1 MNRNLYQAAGM
12 ALLSR
17 PIGKGDSANRRRRGV
32 IELGSM
38 SAANMISRTD
48 LRPDAPMLLCG
59 SHGKT
64 FPILRQ
70 LVRMAKKPFVLLGT
84 RRDFEDTCLA
94 ALPTEWQSEGIERTL
109 PRGSGRIHLKPGAE
123 TYLMLKDALPDW
135 DDHLVIL
142 CLGNGLQA
150 DEELLNLLNGL
161 GEYIIITESLNRSVR
176 HSGENGLEAQ
186 RLLASMDYIVVS
198 STGTAA
204 KELQEMLP
212 TYEREKVT
220 NAIDFSWHRNSP
232 AETFAFGHRHRGK
245 GFRIGQTKTQET
257 SAIFTQ
263 DDMRI
268 MQDNNVTLI
277 YNARAAHTWVVRILR

>member
-12 ALLSR
+12 ALLSL
-17 PIGKGDSANRRRRGV
+17 PIGKGDSVNRRRRGV

-94 ALPTEWQSEGIERTL
+94 ALPTDWQADGIGGTL
-109 PRGSGRIHLKPGAE
+109 PGGCGRVLLKPGGE
-123 TYLMLKDALPDW
+123 TNLMLKDALPDW

-161 GEYIIITESLNRSVR
+161 GEYIIITESLNRSVK
-176 HSGENGLEAQ
+176 HSGESGLEVQ
-186 RLLASMDYIVVS
+186 RLLASMDYIAVS
-198 STGTAA
+198 SIGTAA
-204 KELQEMLP
+204 KELQELLP

-220 NAIDFSWHRNSP
+220 NSVDYSRHRNSP
-232 AETFAFGHRHRGK
+232 AEDYGFGHRRSGK
-245 GFRIGQTKTQET
+245 GFRLGQTRTQET

-263 DDMRI
+263 DDLRI
-268 MQDNNVTLI
+268 MQDSNVTLI
-277 YNARAAHTWVVRILR
+277 YNARAARTWVVGITR